1 MKTQS
6 PEIQLLRVEIDLKRV
21 FTKQVLQIYQTL
33 LVIVR
38 TNANA
43 ERLEMEFRPIRN
55 HLKLIGQVILV
66 HTTSDVLSRRTRNRK
81 ALWRQKTPK

>member
-1 MKTQS
+1 MIEAKQFDLAARDLAKLIRMKTQS

-38 TNANA
+38 TSANA
-43 ERLEMEFRPIRN
+43 ERPEMEFRPIRN
-55 HLKLIGQVILV
+55 HLKLIGQDFGP
-66 HTTSDVLSRRTRNRK
+66 HNF
-81 ALWRQKTPK
+81 